1 MHENLAELL
10 GSEELSWLVGRLV
23 TRIERGQPLDAGTV
37 VLDDATPEQ
46 RRAVDDVLGRRSTTG
61 GTLRVDL
68 KRLCAALH
76 TDVEGLRAVLVS
88 LRGPVHDLRAR
99 RDARAA
105 AWDALF
111 LEWEER
117 VGSDEMLSTWM
128 EGLRRSGLLKRLAGG
143 DVEFAAR
150 LCGQA
155 HEVLAGAPHGDV
167 LLATLAARVT
177 GDSHALDRGRP
188 LATLCLRAVADTTG
202 IDGGV
207 GAGAR
212 REAWATLGVCLDDL
226 SAPVLCL
233 NLRPTPGCAC
243 VGWIDWHVARG
254 EPFYLTWRQ
263 VREFVPDPG
272 MDAVH
277 VCENPAVVSEA
288 ANRLGADCRPLVCL
302 NGVPGSPAQRLLAR
316 IAEAGISRHLRAD
329 FDWTGLRIVD
339 GVLDSAR
346 DRLWRMTPDDYHAC
360 RASQP
365 LAGSPVHPAWAG
377 DLSAAM
383 ETAGLAGYEED
394 IIERLLV
401 DLTVRPAVSQ

>member
-1 MHENLAELL
+1 MSENLVELL
-10 GSEELSWLVGRLV
+10 GGDELSWLVGRLV
-23 TRIERGQPLDAGTV
+23 VRIERGRPLDAGTL
-37 VLDDATPEQ
+37 VLADATPEQ

-61 GTLRVDL
+61 GSLRVDL
-68 KRLCAALH
+68 RRLCAVLH
-76 TDVEGLRAVLVS
+76 ADAEGLRAVVVA

-99 RDARAA
+99 RDANAA

-117 VGSDEMLSTWM
+117 VGSDEMLSPWM
-128 EGLRRSGLLKRLAGG
+128 DSLRRSGLLKRLAGG
-143 DVEFAAR
+143 NVALAGQ

-155 HEVLAGAPHGDV
+155 HEILAGAPHGDV

-188 LATLCLRAVADTTG
+188 LATLCLRAVAEATG

-207 GAGAR
+207 SAGAR
-212 REAWATLGVCLDDL
+212 REAWARLGVCLDDL

-233 NLRPTPGCAC
+233 NLRPAPGCAC
-243 VGWIDWHVARG
+243 AGWIDWHVARG

-263 VREFVPDPG
+263 VREFLPDRG

-288 ANRLGADCRPLVCL
+288 ANRLGADCRPLVCF

-316 IAEAGISRHLRAD
+316 MAEAGICRHLRAD

-339 GVLDSAR
+339 GVFDSAR
-346 DRLWRMTPDDYHAC
+346 DRLWRMTADDYHAC

-365 LAGSPVHPAWAG
+365 LTGVPTHPAWAR

-383 ETAGLAGYEED
+383 MTAGLAGYEED
-394 IIERLLV
+394 IIERLLL
-401 DLTVRPAVSQ
+401 DLSVRRAAP